1 MWQIFR
7 FRKSNSGEI
16 ARKRLAMLL
25 ISDQA
30 QVSPGLVEMI
40 REDMIGVLS
49 RYAEFDSEQFDLK
62 LTQTKLYGREE
73 QVPALAARIPIR
85 QFTNLRNE

>member
-1 MWQIFR
+1 MRQIFR
-7 FRKSNSGEI
+7 FHKSNSGEI
-16 ARKRLAMLL
+16 ARKRLTMLL

-30 QVSPGLVEMI
+30 QVTPGLIEMI

-49 RYAEFDSEQFDLK
+49 RYAEFDSRQFELR
-62 LTQTKLYGREE
+62 LTRTDLYG
-73 QVPALAARIPIR
+73 QKDSVPALAARIPIR

>member
-1 MWQIFR
+1 MWQMFR

-16 ARKRLAMLL
+16 ARKRLAALL

-30 QVSPGLVEMI
+30 QVTPGLVEMI

-49 RYAEFDSEQFDLK
+49 RYAEFDSEQLEFRLI
-62 LTQTKLYGREE
+62 QTELHGKEE
-73 QVPALAARIPIR
+73 PVPALAARIPIR

>member
-1 MWQIFR
+1 MWRIFR
-7 FRKSNSGEI
+7 FHKSNSGEI
-16 ARKRLAMLL
+16 ARKRLSLLL

-30 QVSPGLVEMI
+30 QVSPGLIEMI

-49 RYAEFDSEQFDLK
+49 RYAEFDSRQLDLR
-62 LTQTKLYGREE
+62 LTQTDLYGQNESS
-73 QVPALAARIPIR
+73 PALAARIPIR